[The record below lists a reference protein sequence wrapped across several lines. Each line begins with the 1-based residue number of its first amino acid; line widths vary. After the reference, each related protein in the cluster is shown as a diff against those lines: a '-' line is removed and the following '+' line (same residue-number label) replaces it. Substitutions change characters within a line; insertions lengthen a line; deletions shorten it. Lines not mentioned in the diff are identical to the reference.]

1 MSPFIN
7 DSCTAL
13 KSFPNRQK
21 RPAKNDKGVDL
32 WLVAANV
39 SKPVEFKLK
48 DCMDGFFFAMNNCD
62 YEQPDKKFGGH
73 LAVGDIQYFVYA
85 EKAVSSTSSSKAA
98 MPSPS
103 PTAPPKGPPPAPPKS
118 PPKPNPWVGEV
129 CNDQFLSKSAPYRK
143 FDRHEMYNFINK
155 TCASPAPDDN
165 RHLNAFS
172 ITNNGELTMDLK
184 STGRSMKRPW
194 DAECIQ
200 GFTAV
205 VDNCDRNMEKKY
217 GGYIIIQQVRFD
229 VAARDTNT
237 DPKKCN
243 CAPKV
248 GDPFKRADMAN
259 WIREF
264 CEGTNA
270 LDTDLT
276 RFKDGP
282 GNKPLVEFHVHPVKK
297 RQVTGLDKKFCIK
310 GFETAID
317 HCNKG
322 DDKKKGDLWGGKCTL
337 NDIVFQA
344 RSSLP
349 DPPKDKTEDKP
360 AKDGEFGEGG
370 DLGLGDEKI

>member
-1 MSPFIN
+1 MVTNIHI
-7 DSCTAL
+7 L
-13 KSFPNRQK
+13 
-21 RPAKNDKGVDL
+21 G
-32 WLVAANV
+32 
-39 SKPVEFKLK
+39 
-48 DCMDGFFFAMNNCD
+48 D

-98 MPSPS
+98 VPSRS
-103 PTAPPKGPPPAPPKS
+103 PAPPPKGPPPAPPNS

-129 CNDQFLSKSAPYRK
+129 CNDQFLSESAPYRK
-143 FDRHEMYNFINK
+143 FDRHEMYDFINK

-172 ITNNGELTMDLK
+172 VTNNGELTMDLK

-194 DAECIQ
+194 EAECIQ

-205 VDNCDRNMEKKY
+205 VDNCKYTSLLYHLSPSCFIPRVPNMLYSSLNHQIGDRNMDKKY

-248 GDPFKRADMAN
+248 GDPFKSADMVN

-264 CEGTNA
+264 CEGTTA

-297 RQVTGLDKKFCIK
+297 RQVTGLDKTFCIK

-317 HCNKG
+317 HCELLCPTFSDLDMRLCSVRVYHSPM
-322 DDKKKGDLWGGKCTL
+322 DDG
-337 NDIVFQA
+337 
-344 RSSLP
+344 
-349 DPPKDKTEDKP
+349 
-360 AKDGEFGEGG
+360 
-370 DLGLGDEKI
+370 